1 MSSGIPPFFN
11 SNRTELFEKIKYGTV
26 TYPKYLSNTIKSL
39 LDGLFIKDPEKR
51 FDFCIIYIFIF

>member
-1 MSSGIPPFFN
+1 
-11 SNRTELFEKIKYGTV
+11 LFEKIKYGTV